1 MSPIRHCSRGA
12 CKNAA
17 VATMTYDYKQATA
30 VLGPLSPVPLPGAF
44 DLCSQHAHTVTVP
57 VGWQMIRLK
66 TEFEPVPPSTDDL
79 TALADAIREASR
91 KDVPPPQPAQREIR
105 RTSMDIS
112 ATPRPRSR
120 PHFTVVD
127 GGNDTVDGADG
138 QSDLTPVSDE

>member
-12 CKNAA
+12 CKNLA

-112 ATPRPRSR
+112 ATPRPR
-120 PHFTVVD
+120 PHFTVVE
-127 GGNDTVDGADG
+127 GGNDTIDDADG
-138 QSDLTPVSDE
+138 QSDLMPVSDE